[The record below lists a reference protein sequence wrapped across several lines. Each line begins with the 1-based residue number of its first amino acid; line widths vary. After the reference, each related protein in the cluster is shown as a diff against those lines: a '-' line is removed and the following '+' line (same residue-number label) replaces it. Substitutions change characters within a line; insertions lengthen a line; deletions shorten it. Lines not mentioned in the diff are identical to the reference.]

1 MAGSCQKASPRRSE
15 LGFAL
20 FPHTHIA
27 HTQEVGQASAGPTST
42 TAHYMSTDIPANS
55 NHHSLTIQ
63 GLCKYFFGL
72 RALDGVNLTLARGEI
87 LGLIGPNGSGKTTLI
102 NVVSGLLRATSGQVF
117 VDGREMTN
125 RKPYQIAHAG
135 LARTFQT
142 IRLFRELTV
151 LENVEVAAV
160 SMGLY
165 RAEARKRA
173 LDILEE
179 IGIARWSEM
188 RAGGLPYGLER
199 RVEVARAL
207 ATRPSFLFLDE
218 PAAGLNEDESEEL
231 LQILVALPSKKNL
244 GMLIV
249 DHDMRLIMRL
259 CHRLH
264 VLNFGKTIG
273 EGKPEDVRKIPDVL
287 QAYLG
292 KSAGG

>member
-1 MAGSCQKASPRRSE
+1 MITNIPAAGSDRN
-15 LGFAL
+15 
-20 FPHTHIA
+20 T
-27 HTQEVGQASAGPTST
+27 
-42 TAHYMSTDIPANS
+42 
-55 NHHSLTIQ
+55 LTIQ
-63 GLCKYFFGL
+63 GLCKNFFGL
-72 RALDGVNLTLARGEI
+72 NTLDGVSFTLARGEI

-102 NVVSGLLRATSGQVF
+102 NVVTGLLPATRGQVF
-117 VDGREMTN
+117 ANGVEITN
-125 RKPYQIAHAG
+125 KKPYQIAHAG

-160 SMGLY
+160 SMGLS
-165 RAEARKRA
+165 RGEARKRA
-173 LDILEE
+173 LEILEE
-179 IGIARWSEM
+179 IGIVRWAEM
-188 RAGGLPYGLER
+188 RAGVLPYGLER

-207 ATRPSFLFLDE
+207 ATEPGFLFLDE

-231 LQILVALPSKKNL
+231 LRVLVALPAHKNL

-273 EGKPEDVRKIPDVL
+273 EGTPEEVRRIPAVL

-292 KSAGG
+292 KAAAGG

>member
-1 MAGSCQKASPRRSE
+1 MINSSPAGS
-15 LGFAL
+15 
-20 FPHTHIA
+20 
-27 HTQEVGQASAGPTST
+27 
-42 TAHYMSTDIPANS
+42 
-55 NHHSLTIQ
+55 NHNTLTIQ

-72 RALDGVNLTLARGEI
+72 RALDGVSFTLTRGEI

-102 NVVSGLLRATSGQVF
+102 NVVTGLLSATRGQVF
-117 VDGREMTN
+117 ANGLEITN
-125 RKPYQIAHAG
+125 KKPYQIAHAG

-160 SMGLY
+160 SMGLS
-165 RAEARKRA
+165 RREARKRA
-173 LDILEE
+173 LEILEE
-179 IGIARWSEM
+179 IGIARWAEL
-188 RAGGLPYGLER
+188 RAGVLPYGLER

-207 ATRPSFLFLDE
+207 APQPSFLFLDE

-231 LQILVALPSKKNL
+231 LEVLVALPSSKNL

-273 EGKPEDVRKIPDVL
+273 EGTPDEVRKIPAVL

-292 KSAGG
+292 KAVAGG

>member
-1 MAGSCQKASPRRSE
+1 M
-15 LGFAL
+15 
-20 FPHTHIA
+20 
-27 HTQEVGQASAGPTST
+27 
-42 TAHYMSTDIPANS
+42 TDITASS
-55 NHHSLTIQ
+55 NHNTLTLQ
-63 GLCKYFFGL
+63 GLCKYFAGL
-72 RALDGVNLTLARGEI
+72 RALDGVSFTLARGEI

-102 NVVSGLLRATSGQVF
+102 NVVTGLLPATSGQVF
-117 VDGREMTN
+117 VDGAEITN
-125 RKPYQIAHAG
+125 KKPYQIAHAG

-151 LENVEVAAV
+151 LENVEVAGV
-160 SMGLY
+160 SMGLS
-165 RAEARKRA
+165 RAEARKQA
-173 LDILEE
+173 LGVLEE
-179 IGIARWSEM
+179 IGISRWAEM
-188 RAGGLPYGLER
+188 RAGALPYGLER

-231 LQILVALPSKKNL
+231 LQILVAIPAQKNL
-244 GMLIV
+244 GLLIV

-273 EGKPEDVRKIPDVL
+273 EGAPEQVRKIPAVL

-292 KSAGG
+292 KAAVGG

>member
-1 MAGSCQKASPRRSE
+1 M
-15 LGFAL
+15 
-20 FPHTHIA
+20 T
-27 HTQEVGQASAGPTST
+27 
-42 TAHYMSTDIPANS
+42 YDIPAAGP
-55 NHHSLTIQ
+55 NHASLTIR
-63 GLCKYFFGL
+63 GLSKYFAGL
-72 RALDGVNLTLARGEI
+72 HALDGVSFVLRRGEI

-102 NVVSGLLRATSGQVF
+102 NVVTGLLPATSGQVY
-117 VDGREMTN
+117 VGGAKITN
-125 RKPYQIAHAG
+125 KKPYEVAHSG

-160 SMGLY
+160 SMGLS
-165 RAEARKRA
+165 RRNARQRA
-173 LDILEE
+173 LEVLEE
-179 IGIARWSEM
+179 IGIARWAEM
-188 RAGGLPYGLER
+188 LAGVLPYGLER

-207 ATRPSFLFLDE
+207 ATEPKFLFLDE

-231 LQILVALPSKKNL
+231 LEVLAAIPARKNL

-259 CHRLH
+259 CHQLH

-273 EGKPEDVRKIPDVL
+273 EGTPEEVRQIPAVL

-292 KSAGG
+292 KTAAGG

>member
-1 MAGSCQKASPRRSE
+1 M
-15 LGFAL
+15 
-20 FPHTHIA
+20 TN
-27 HTQEVGQASAGPTST
+27 
-42 TAHYMSTDIPANS
+42 IPANGS
-55 NHHSLTIQ
+55 NHNTLTIQ
-63 GLCKYFFGL
+63 GLCKYFVGL
-72 RALDGVNLTLARGEI
+72 RALDGVSLTLARGEI

-102 NVVSGLLRATSGQVF
+102 NVVTGLLPATSGQVF
-117 VDGREMTN
+117 VDGQEMTN
-125 RKPYQIAHAG
+125 RKPYQIARAG

-160 SMGLY
+160 SMGLS
-165 RAEARKRA
+165 RAEAHKRA
-173 LDILEE
+173 LAVLEE
-179 IGIARWSEM
+179 IGISRWGEM

-207 ATRPSFLFLDE
+207 ATQPRFLFLDE
-218 PAAGLNEDESEEL
+218 PAAGLNEEESEEL
-231 LQILVALPSKKNL
+231 LQILVALPAQKNL

-273 EGKPEDVRKIPDVL
+273 EGTPEEVRKIPAVL
-287 QAYLG
+287 EAYLG
-292 KSAGG
+292 RMAGG

>member
-1 MAGSCQKASPRRSE
+1 M
-15 LGFAL
+15 
-20 FPHTHIA
+20 TN
-27 HTQEVGQASAGPTST
+27 
-42 TAHYMSTDIPANS
+42 IPAS
-55 NHHSLTIQ
+55 SDRDTLTIQ
-63 GLCKYFFGL
+63 GLSKYFVGL
-72 RALDGVNLTLARGEI
+72 RALDGVSFKLRRGEI

-102 NVVSGLLRATSGQVF
+102 NVITGLLPATKGRVF
-117 VDGREMTN
+117 VDGVEITN

-151 LENVEVAAV
+151 LENVEVAGV
-160 SMGLY
+160 SMGLS

-173 LDILEE
+173 VEILEE
-179 IGIARWSEM
+179 IGISRWAAV
-188 RAGGLPYGLER
+188 RAGVLPYGLER

-231 LQILVALPSKKNL
+231 LQILAAIPSQKHL
-244 GMLIV
+244 GLLIV

-273 EGKPEDVRKIPDVL
+273 EGTPEEVRKIPAVL

-292 KSAGG
+292 RTAVRG